1 MSHEHNQRQ
10 PIQDAFFPDLADIH
24 IEDIRNAIQ
33 TRNVDEALEIFDVA
47 VGHFGIETIR
57 GNWVDN
63 YYQEIQLLYSNS
75 GDDSKPTLL
84 FDTVKRAFYLCSLE
98 ELLAQEPDRFGR

>member
-33 TRNVDEALEIFDVA
+33 TRNVEEALEIFDVA

-63 YYQEIQLLYSNS
+63 TIKKYSYCTRIAEMIAS
-75 GDDSKPTLL
+75 RHCSSTRSKEHFTCAP
-84 FDTVKRAFYLCSLE
+84 
-98 ELLAQEPDRFGR
+98 

>member
-1 MSHEHNQRQ
+1 MNIISANR
-10 PIQDAFFPDLADIH
+10 FKMLFPDLADIH

-57 GNWVDN
+57 GNSVDN
-63 YYQEIQLLYSNS
+63 YHQEIQLLYSDS
-75 GDDSKPTLL
+75 GDDDKPTLL
-84 FDTVKRAFYLCSLE
+84 FDTGKRAFYLCSLE

>member
-1 MSHEHNQRQ
+1 MNIISANR
-10 PIQDAFFPDLADIH
+10 FKMLFPDLADIH
-24 IEDIRNAIQ
+24 SEDIRNAIQ

-57 GNWVDN
+57 GNSVDN
-63 YYQEIQLLYSNS
+63 YYQEIQLLYSDS
-75 GDDSKPTLL
+75 GDDDKLTLL
-84 FDTVKRAFYLCSLE
+84 FDTSKRAFYLCSLE